1 MIPILNSFALR
12 PSPAE
17 VFSSS
22 FGYNPSLTDQ
32 EDFMPDLDPIMWVV
46 IILGATAVS
55 GALML
60 WSSGRDKK
68 KR

>member
-1 MIPILNSFALR
+1 
-12 PSPAE
+12 
-17 VFSSS
+17 
-22 FGYNPSLTDQ
+22 
-32 EDFMPDLDPIMWVV
+32 MPDLDPIMWVL
-46 IILGATAVS
+46 IILGATAIS